1 MGSRPAA
8 GFVAT
13 IGCTGGDTSPSTK
26 ARNAVPAEFAPFL
39 PGALS
44 DIGVPAYVVDATGS
58 IRWLNAAAR
67 EIVGDAV
74 GSDITDVVDV
84 EPGAA
89 RARLQR
95 RLAREDERD
104 HSVVVMD
111 AEGRKTRLKIS
122 SVPVGNGHRAIGMF
136 GLAVRRDAVPRPPQR
151 SPLTPRQHE
160 VLELLAEGTSTS

>member
-1 MGSRPAA
+1 
-8 GFVAT
+8 
-13 IGCTGGDTSPSTK
+13 
-26 ARNAVPAEFAPFL
+26 
-39 PGALS
+39 
-44 DIGVPAYVVDATGS
+44 VPAYVVDATGS

-89 RARLQR
+89 RTRLQR

-111 AEGRKTRLKIS
+111 SEGRKTRLEIS

-136 GLAVRRDAVPRPPQR
+136 GLAVRRDAVPRRAQR

-160 VLELLAEGTSTS
+160 VLELLAEGTSTSGIAVRLTLSEQTVRNHVRDILQRLGANSRLGAIATARRDGLV